1 MLHEVLHMALLH
13 VTRRQRRDPHIWNIA
28 ADIVVNDL
36 ILRNTS
42 FKLPDGA
49 IIDNKFQ
56 DKSVEYI
63 YEILLKTKKYEKFDL
78 MINDILQ
85 PSSGNQEKKEE
96 GKSETE
102 REMTKQ
108 LSEEEIDEISHFGA
122 IRWKFL
128 RMQMSIS

>member
-1 MLHEVLHMALLH
+1 MEH
-13 VTRRQRRDPHIWNIA
+13 VS
-28 ADIVVNDL
+28 DIVVNDL

-63 YEILLKTKKYEKFDL
+63 YEILLKSKKYKFDL

-85 PSSGNQEKKEE
+85 PTND
-96 GKSETE
+96 SEQNKGDTK
-102 REMTKQ
+102 EMTQNNYLERK
-108 LSEEEIDEISHFGA
+108 LMRLNLWK
-122 IRWKFL
+122 RWRFLKTHQSIILVMEKVLCLQALNKKF
-128 RMQMSIS
+128 QQS

>member
-1 MLHEVLHMALLH
+1 MK
-13 VTRRQRRDPHIWNIA
+13 I
-28 ADIVVNDL
+28 
-36 ILRNTS
+36 
-42 FKLPDGA
+42 
-49 IIDNKFQ
+49 
-56 DKSVEYI
+56 
-63 YEILLKTKKYEKFDL
+63 DL

-108 LSEEEIDEISHFGA
+108 LSEEEIDEIESFWRDKME
-122 IRWKFL
+122 IL